1 MTEAEL
7 VTLVTAAGTAAAA
20 GLRWAVRLWAAVRR
34 EAIAASKEAAAQQR
48 ADNERMIEALLAQ
61 ARSNAELAGK
71 LDQLATKLDTIV
83 EWRERTP
90 TDFEEPPSRRART
103 NPHGYRPPRPGGHH
117 DD

>member
-7 VTLVTAAGTAAAA
+7 VTLITGAGAAIVTFV
-20 GLRWAVRLWAAVRR
+20 RWAVRLWAAVRR
-34 EAIAASKEAAAQQR
+34 EAIAAGREVSAQQR

-71 LDQLATKLDTIV
+71 LDQLADKLDGL
-83 EWRERTP
+83 WRDRP
-90 TDFEEPPSRRART
+90 APDFEDPPSRRART